1 MSRESTL
8 REAIV
13 TIAASLFDRG
23 YTHGAT
29 GNISVPLEDGLL
41 VTPTG
46 SSFGILDPA
55 RLSKLDA
62 TGRLISGDKP
72 TKEAFLHQS
81 VYRARRRAGAVIHL
95 HATHSVA
102 LSCLPVT
109 DPENALPKLTAYGH
123 MQCGC
128 VAMLPYFKPGDT
140 ALAAAVEQKA
150 SKHSSIILAHH
161 GPVVAGKTL
170 TAAMHATEELEQTA
184 KLALLLHDKF
194 PATLTQAQI
203 KDLDATFPPSYQDA

>member
-1 MSRESTL
+1 MSIEYQV

-13 TIAASLFDRG
+13 TVAASLFERG
-23 YTHGAT
+23 YTHGST
-29 GNISVPLEDGLL
+29 GNISVPLDDGLL

-46 SSFGILDPA
+46 SSFGTLAPA
-55 RLSKLDA
+55 RLSKLDLE
-62 TGRLISGDKP
+62 GQLLSGGKP
-72 TKEAFLHQS
+72 TKGSFLHQS
-81 VYRARRRAGAVIHL
+81 VYRARQQAGAVIHL

-109 DPENALPKLTAYGH
+109 NADDALPKLTAYAH

-128 VAMLPYFKPGDT
+128 VAMVPYFKPGDA

-150 SKHSSIILAHH
+150 CKHWSMILAHH

-184 KLALLLHDKF
+184 KLALMLDQKN
-194 PATLTQAQI
+194 PMTLTQAQI
-203 KDLDATFPPSYQDA
+203 DDLDATFPPW

>member
-1 MSRESTL
+1 MTRETDL

-13 TIAASLFDRG
+13 RVASSLFDRG
-23 YTHGAT
+23 YTHGST

-46 SSFGILDPA
+46 SSFGTLDPA
-55 RLSKLDA
+55 RLSKLGFD
-62 TGRLISGDKP
+62 GQLLSGDHP
-72 TKEAFLHQS
+72 TKEAFLHRS
-81 VYRARRRAGAVIHL
+81 VYKARDQAGAVIHL

-102 LSCLPVT
+102 LSCLPVKN
-109 DPENALPKLTAYGH
+109 PEDALPKLTAYSH

-128 VAMLPYFKPGDT
+128 VAMVPYFKPGDA
-140 ALAAAVEQKA
+140 ALAEAVEQKA
-150 SKHSSIILAHH
+150 CKHWSMILAHH

-184 KLALLLHDKF
+184 KLALLLDGKT
-194 PATLTQAQI
+194 PATLSQAQI
-203 KDLDATFPPSYQDA
+203 DDLNATFPPW

>member
-1 MSRESTL
+1 MSAESQL

-13 TIAASLFDRG
+13 TVAASLFERG
-23 YTHGAT
+23 YTHGST
-29 GNISVPLEDGLL
+29 GNISVPLDDGLL

-46 SSFGILDPA
+46 SSFGTLDPA
-55 RLSKLDA
+55 RLSKLDFE
-62 TGRLISGDKP
+62 GQLLSGDKP
-72 TKEAFLHQS
+72 TKETFLHQS
-81 VYRARRRAGAVIHL
+81 VYRARQQAGAVIHL

-109 DPENALPKLTAYGH
+109 NPDDALPKLTAYAH

-128 VAMLPYFKPGDT
+128 VAMVPYFKPGDA
-140 ALAAAVEQKA
+140 ALAAPVEHKA
-150 SKHSSIILAHH
+150 CKHWSMILAHH

-184 KLALLLHDKF
+184 KLALMLDQKN
-194 PATLTQAQI
+194 PTTLTQAQI
-203 KDLDATFPPSYQDA
+203 DDLDATFPPW